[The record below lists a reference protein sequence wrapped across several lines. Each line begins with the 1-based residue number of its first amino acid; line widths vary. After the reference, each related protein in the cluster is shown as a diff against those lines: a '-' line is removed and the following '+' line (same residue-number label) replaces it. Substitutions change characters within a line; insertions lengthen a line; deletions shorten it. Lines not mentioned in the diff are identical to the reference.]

1 MVLPSFLPLPPFP
14 PCFAINV
21 CPCPC
26 PLCCH
31 DTKWQLRGQ
40 TLMAKHAGNWGKGK
54 NNTTE
59 DRAKISVSRARAR
72 AKIYVKTWGNGV
84 KGKNDTTEAKI
95 GQKYQFWGQGQNLDR
110 QDTTDTNVRAKPS
123 SAHVKDGDLSVKI
136 MLTQWGLHGNC
147 LQCKRL
153 SLQLSLFV
161 SLIWRGFRGGDGIYC
176 GYGDWF
182 FWDILEH
189 IRTENRDHAI
199 FRNLLLFSYYTN
211 EVT

>member
-26 PLCCH
+26 PLYCH
-31 DTKWQLRGQ
+31 DTKWQRRGQ
-40 TLMAKHAGNWGKGK
+40 EQGQSLMAKQG
-54 NNTTE
+54 
-59 DRAKISVSRARAR
+59 
-72 AKIYVKTWGNGV
+72 GNGG

-95 GQKYQFWGQGQNLDR
+95 GQKYQFWGQGQ
-110 QDTTDTNVRAKPS
+110 DTTDT

-147 LQCKRL
+147 LQYKRL

-161 SLIWRGFRGGDGIYC
+161 SLTWWGFRGGDGIYL
-176 GYGDWF
+176 GYGDWS
-182 FWDILEH
+182 FWDVLEH
-189 IRTENRDHAI
+189 IRIEIMPSSKTY
-199 FRNLLLFSYYTN
+199 SYFHT
-211 EVT
+211 TQMK